1 MSEIVKKAKAPAKPR
16 KAPAKKADVLTMP
29 NGTQSSPAAKP
40 VSHDEVARLAHRF
53 WAERGC
59 QHGHDLED
67 WVRAEQELQVR
78 AS

>member
-1 MSEIVKKAKAPAKPR
+1 MAETVKKTKAPAKPR
-16 KAPAKKADVLTMP
+16 KTQAKKASVLTMP
-29 NGTQSSPAAKP
+29 NGSHTSSTAKP
-40 VSHDEVARLAHRF
+40 VPYDEVAQLAHKF

-67 WVRAEQELQVR
+67 WVRAEQELRRR